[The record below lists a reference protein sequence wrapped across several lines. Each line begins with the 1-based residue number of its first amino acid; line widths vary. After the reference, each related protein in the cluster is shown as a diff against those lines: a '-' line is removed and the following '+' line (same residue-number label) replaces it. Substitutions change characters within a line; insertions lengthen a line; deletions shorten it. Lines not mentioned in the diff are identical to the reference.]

1 MGISSYGLSSQY
13 LQKNETTQMN
23 TEKALA
29 SGSLD
34 LVHTV
39 NYTLAEKRSQR
50 LTDSRTWFSVTYTL
64 TTQKTMDHKK
74 KTNFLFSMGAPHPS
88 HGSLG
93 SHPDSF
99 LQKLP
104 VTWWATNALS
114 QHLDLVRKEWS
125 CSHGAPGFS
134 HGGYPQRSS
143 KSFLTIWKYW
153 NPWFQETPISCGLR
167 ICVCWC
173 HVGSM

>member
-74 KTNFLFSMGAPHPS
+74 KTNFCFPWELPIPPMAPWVPILTASCKNSQSRGGRPMLWVNTWIWWEKSGAVVMELQALVMEGTPRDHPS
-88 HGSLG
+88 HFWPSE
-93 SHPDSF
+93 SI
-99 LQKLP
+99 
-104 VTWWATNALS
+104 
-114 QHLDLVRKEWS
+114 EI
-125 CSHGAPGFS
+125 HGFKKPPYLAA
-134 HGGYPQRSS
+134 
-143 KSFLTIWKYW
+143 
-153 NPWFQETPISCGLR
+153 
-167 ICVCWC
+167 
-173 HVGSM
+173 